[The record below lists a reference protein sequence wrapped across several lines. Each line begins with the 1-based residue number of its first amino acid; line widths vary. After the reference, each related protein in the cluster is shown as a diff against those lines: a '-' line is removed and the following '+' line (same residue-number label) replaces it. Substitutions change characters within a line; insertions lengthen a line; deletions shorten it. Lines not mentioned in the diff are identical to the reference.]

1 MKKSIFRIAILI
13 GLFSLGLSSCK
24 KDETTDVK
32 KDPGGNDN
40 TEECM
45 AFSALDDSY
54 RLYRYVQFINDNEAW
69 FVAGRKDEVSANYL
83 LKTEDAGETW
93 NLINSDLQMIY
104 NNHVINGESVRFI
117 NSTDGFAITEYSCY
131 ENTLNLVYT
140 IDKGATWQ
148 EIPNITKQFSS
159 YGWEKAIASNS
170 TQTLFLGVDIQ
181 NQNLLILFVDN
192 TTKTV
197 SNFYEY
203 DTFLNLGDNA
213 FMTKLTGL
221 HLSEDGTITTV
232 IGGEGNSETQC
243 RIAQSSDNGTTW
255 TIRTT
260 MDFPSVETADWV
272 GDNFAYINGKK
283 NSYRTTDAGVSWT
296 EFETPDFRCL
306 SFADATNGI
315 GLTDFDF
322 YTTTDGGATWTKLD
336 CGTYNGIGDYL
347 SYPSVNNG
355 WVLGSKTFVENNEI
369 VDKKYG
375 FYKYKG
381 E

>member
-1 MKKSIFRIAILI
+1 MKIQKVLSMMIIFAL
-13 GLFSLGLSSCK
+13 LFSACE
-24 KDETTDVK
+24 KDKINEGK
-32 KDPGGNDN
+32 EDPIENDN
-40 TEECM
+40 TDDCM
-45 AFSALDDSY
+45 EFSALDDSY

-69 FVAGRKDEVSANYL
+69 LVAGRKDEVSANYL

-93 NLINSDLQMIY
+93 NLINSDLQIIS
-104 NNHVINGESVRFI
+104 NNHVINGEAVRFI
-117 NSTDGFAITEYSCY
+117 NSTDGFAITNYTCY
-131 ENTLNLVYT
+131 EGKLNLAYT
-140 IDKGATWQ
+140 TDKGATWQ
-148 EIPNITKQFSS
+148 EIPDITTQFTS
-159 YGWEKAIASNS
+159 YSWQKTIAFNS
-170 TQTLFLGVDIQ
+170 THTLFLGKDVDYKH
-181 NQNLLILFVDN
+181 LLVLFVDN

-203 DTFLNLGDNA
+203 DTFSNLGDNA

-221 HLSEDGTITTV
+221 HLSENGTITTV
-232 IGGEGNSETQC
+232 IGGEDNSGEQC
-243 RIAQSSDNGTTW
+243 RIAQSSDNGVTW
-255 TIRTT
+255 TIRAT

-272 GDNFAYINGKK
+272 ADNFAYINGKK

-296 EFETPDFRCL
+296 KFETPDFRCL
-306 SFADATNGI
+306 SFADASNGI

-322 YTTTDGGATWTKLD
+322 YTTTDGGATWTQLD

-355 WVLGSKTFVENNEI
+355 WILGSKTFVENNEI